1 MAKAELFYNDKILL
15 RISISISV
23 PNNVYNVI
31 SGMADQYTNMTVSSI
46 MRGLTVNTSFD
57 NYREAIN
64 MNYDEDEKLYGK
76 TVSYMI
82 RQDHY
87 DRLKEFADKLGVP
100 VNFMIK
106 MQIIKF
112 FGLQLPIRKIKVI
125 KCTKSFKET
134 LIKAKIDYNISHKK
148 NYSMMIFLTKVIDG
162 EIKISNRYNLDNTGR
177 KSETFTIWT
186 YNTNVTNN
194 EIRSK
199 LQSLL

>member
-1 MAKAELFYNDKILL
+1 
-15 RISISISV
+15 
-23 PNNVYNVI
+23 
-31 SGMADQYTNMTVSSI
+31 MADQYTNMTISSI

-57 NYREAIN
+57 NYKEAIN

-112 FGLQLPIRKIKVI
+112 FGLQLPIRKMKVVT
-125 KCTKSFKET
+125 CTKTFKEA

-148 NYSMMIFLTKVIDG
+148 NYSMMSFLTKVIDG
-162 EIKISNRYNLDNTGR
+162 EIKISNQYNLDNTGV

-186 YNTNVTNN
+186 YNTNVTNK

>member
-1 MAKAELFYNDKILL
+1 MTKARLFHDDKILL

-31 SGMADQYTNMTVSSI
+31 SGMADQCTNTISSI
-46 MRGLTVNTSFD
+46 MRGLTIDTSFD
-57 NYREAIN
+57 IYKEAIN
-64 MNYDEDEKLYGK
+64 MNYDEDKKLYGK
-76 TVSYMI
+76 TISYMI

-87 DRLKEFADKLGVP
+87 DRLKGFADKLGVP

-106 MQIIKF
+106 MHIIKF
-112 FGLQLPIRKIKVI
+112 FGLQLPIRKMKVI
-125 KCTKSFKET
+125 ACTKSYKEA
-134 LIKAKIDYNISHKK
+134 LIKAKTDYNISHKK
-148 NYSMMIFLTKVIDG
+148 NYSMMSFLTKVIDG

-177 KSETFTIWT
+177 KSESFTIWT

>member
-1 MAKAELFYNDKILL
+1 MTKARLFHDDKILL

-31 SGMADQYTNMTVSSI
+31 SGMADQCTNTISSI

-57 NYREAIN
+57 NYKEAIN
-64 MNYDEDEKLYGK
+64 MNYDENEKLYGK

-87 DRLKEFADKLGVP
+87 DRLKDFANQLGVP

-112 FGLQLPIRKIKVI
+112 FGLQLPIRKKKVI
-125 KCTKSFKET
+125 TCTKACKET
-134 LIKAKIDYNISHKK
+134 LIKAKTDYNISHKK
-148 NYSMMIFLTKVIDG
+148 HYSMMTFLTKVIDG
-162 EIKISNRYNLDNTGR
+162 EIKISNKYNLDNTGK

-186 YNTNVTNN
+186 YNTTVTNK
-194 EIRSK
+194 EIRSR

>member
-1 MAKAELFYNDKILL
+1 MAKEFYNDKNLL
-15 RISISISV
+15 KIMISISV

-31 SGMADQYTNMTVSSI
+31 SGMADQYTNMTISSI

-57 NYREAIN
+57 DYKESIN
-64 MNYDEDEKLYGK
+64 MHYDEDEKLYGK

-82 RQDHY
+82 RQYHY
-87 DRLKEFADKLGVP
+87 DRLKKFADKLGVP

-112 FGLQLPIRKIKVI
+112 FGLQLPIRKMKVI
-125 KCTKSFKET
+125 TCTKSFKEA
-134 LIKAKIDYNISHKK
+134 LIKAKVDYNISHKK
-148 NYSMMIFLTKVIDG
+148 NYSMMSFLTKVIDG

-177 KSETFTIWT
+177 KSESFAIWT
-186 YNTNVTNN
+186 YNTNVTNK

>member
-1 MAKAELFYNDKILL
+1 MAKEFYNDKNLL
-15 RISISISV
+15 KIMISISV

-31 SGMADQYTNMTVSSI
+31 SGMADQYTNMTISSI

-57 NYREAIN
+57 DYKESIN
-64 MNYDEDEKLYGK
+64 MHYDEDEKLYGK

-82 RQDHY
+82 RQYHY
-87 DRLKEFADKLGVP
+87 DRLKKFADKLGVP

-112 FGLQLPIRKIKVI
+112 FGLQLPIRKMKVVT
-125 KCTKSFKET
+125 CTKSFKEA
-134 LIKAKIDYNISHKK
+134 LIKAKADYNISHKK
-148 NYSMMIFLTKVIDG
+148 NYSMMSFLTKVIDG

-177 KSETFTIWT
+177 KSESFAIWT
-186 YNTNVTNN
+186 YNTNVTNK

-199 LQSLL
+199 LQSLLL